1 MQRAELLLERVAILT
16 EAQGQQVGADARG
29 LHSVVTS
36 TCKVMGMR
44 ALQANNSGSAMGWGL
59 HSGDSKLTTFL
70 VDKLLSEYASSST
83 VRVRIILTIETS
95 FICIKCIE
103 CNAIICISVLFKS
116 QFHSNINICKS
127 NYCSPVILNLL
138 SYRVPTTTMRL
149 LATFLVL
156 LLIRPWPRNLL
167 DLS

>member
-1 MQRAELLLERVAILT
+1 MLERVAILT

-83 VRVRIILTIETS
+83 VRVRIILTIET

-138 SYRVPTTTMRL
+138 SYRVPASTTTNL
-149 LATFLVL
+149 SYNLSVILKNLKAEAEESCSC
-156 LLIRPWPRNLL
+156 LIHK
-167 DLS
+167 